1 MPSTTSDIAT
11 FEEFIEQAKGYL
23 NDKQLEFVRS
33 AYILAA
39 DAHKEQRRKSGEPYI
54 IHPIGVAS
62 ILASLQMDEYTLAA
76 AFLHDVVEDT
86 EYTFDDIR
94 NIFGTVVA
102 NLVDGVT
109 KLGKIAYLIFTILI
123 LPIHEHGI
131 FLHVLVSSLIS
142 FTSVL

>member
-1 MPSTTSDIAT
+1 MPSTNDIVT
-11 FEEFIEQAKGYL
+11 IEDFFEQVKGYL
-23 NDKQLEFVRS
+23 NEAQIDYVRK

-62 ILASLQMDEYTLAA
+62 ILAGLQMDEYTLAA

-86 EYTFDDIR
+86 EYTYDDIR
-94 NIFGTVVA
+94 NIFGGVVA

-109 KLGKIAYLIFTILI
+109 KLGKIA
-123 LPIHEHGI
+123 
-131 FLHVLVSSLIS
+131 
-142 FTSVL
+142 

>member
-1 MPSTTSDIAT
+1 MPNTSDIVT
-11 FEEFIEQAKGYL
+11 IEEFFEQAKGYL

-94 NIFGTVVA
+94 NIFGMVVA
-102 NLVDGVT
+102 T
-109 KLGKIAYLIFTILI
+109 FY
-123 LPIHEHGI
+123 
-131 FLHVLVSSLIS
+131 
-142 FTSVL
+142 